1 MDNLARLFEIVFRL
15 FKRKFVLYGFE
26 LSFWEIFIWLFVA
39 GLIIWA
45 IKEIFS

>member
-1 MDNLARLFEIVFRL
+1 MDNLVYLFEMTVNL

-26 LSFWEIFIWLFVA
+26 LSFWDIFIWLFVA